1 MNRDI
6 DVTLVECGW
15 VVASEGTESSAL
27 GSMHIFFVSVQT
39 LTQDLI
45 PDR

>member
-15 VVASEGTESSAL
+15 VVASEGTESAL
-27 GSMHIFFVSVQT
+27 GPMHIFFVSVQT